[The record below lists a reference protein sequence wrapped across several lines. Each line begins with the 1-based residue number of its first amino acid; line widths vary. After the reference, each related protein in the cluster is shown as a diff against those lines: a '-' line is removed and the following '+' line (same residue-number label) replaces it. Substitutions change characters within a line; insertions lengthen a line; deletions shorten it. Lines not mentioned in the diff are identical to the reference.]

1 MSSQYILIRAT
12 GISAGGDVKP
22 QAGRDVI
29 AGMSDCCRRDEGKN
43 ESPGCPISG
52 GGDRTKLGGVDGHVS
67 TSLFA
72 LVFSPA
78 LVNILIRGASAL
90 CLNRLLSVC
99 PRPLLMASKS
109 GPYTHRYWQT

>member
-1 MSSQYILIRAT
+1 MSSQYILIGAT
-12 GISAGGDVKP
+12 GISASGDVKP
-22 QAGRDVI
+22 GQPAQDEMSSW
-29 AGMSDCCRRDEGKN
+29 GMSDCCRCDEGIN

-52 GGDRTKLGGVDGHVS
+52 GGDRTRLGGVDGHVY

-90 CLNRLLSVC
+90 CLNRLFLF
-99 PRPLLMASKS
+99 A
-109 GPYTHRYWQT
+109 